1 MQTNIKLRKFLDH
14 LPKARRQKIEQLL
27 ARYDKKADD
36 LELKRMGGQPS
47 KRMPTAEELATL
59 KEGEMACIH
68 YVSTRDMD
76 SDAEVL
82 VPNGVILDEFLK
94 APQVLECHD
103 YHKPPIGKDEWIRA
117 DEYGLKAK
125 TVYAPTERGK
135 EYWTLRKGGFLN
147 TSSVGFVPV
156 SWVEK
161 GEPDFDIKAMELAK
175 KWPEFAERQSE
186 VQRITTKWLLLEHS
200 DVPVPCNRNA
210 LTLAVAKG
218 ELAISDDMKKDLELV
233 EDEADAEEDDEKP
246 DADGLIDGKAK
257 PETAEAQKPAPQK
270 PADSPRPVVR
280 PVVRLLY
287 RPVPYVRLSLET
299 MIADE
304 VRKQMDKATGKV

>member
-47 KRMPTAEELATL
+47 KRMPTADELATL

-175 KWPEFAERQSE
+175 KWPEFAEQQGE

-218 ELAISDDMKKDLELV
+218 ELAISEDMKKDLALDPPSDV
-233 EDEADAEEDDEKP
+233 EYHEEEDDDEEDDRSVPAVKADDKP
-246 DADGLIDGKAK
+246 PVTAPPP
-257 PETAEAQKPAPQK
+257 PEAT
-270 PADSPRPVVR
+270 PVVR

-287 RPVPYVRLSLET
+287 RPTPYVRLSLET

-304 VRKQMDKATGKV
+304 VRRQFDEATGKV